1 MSTKTYILY
10 IIEYSWS
17 NVISFDLFI
26 CWKFCIYIHAKFY
39 HEVNLTAFEEKRF
52 LLCFLT
58 MIRRSNSSSR
68 KFAADFWN
76 EATFKQKDWRNF
88 ASFQENLFSESPR
101 TVVLKCLFSILFL
114 HTTYFASLMVLF
126 FYQMYVCTRVDIFL
140 PWTKSENIWWKIFAK
155 YHFAIQIFIQHWNCH
170 SQLVCFFVK
179 FNKDILRSWKYN
191 DCIHS
196 NKTINYIGNFH
207 IQME

>member
-1 MSTKTYILY
+1 MGKKNFHAVKHYLLHKLLGKIRIKSIFRCCFGDFMSKNLSFYSKKASVGVFEKISYLSNLIKNVNKNIY

-39 HEVNLTAFEEKRF
+39 HEVNLTAFKEKRF

-68 KFAADFWN
+68 QFAADFWN

-101 TVVLKCLFSILFL
+101 TVVHIKVS
-114 HTTYFASLMVLF
+114 F
-126 FYQMYVCTRVDIFL
+126 FYSFFAHNIFRISNGFVFLSNVCM
-140 PWTKSENIWWKIFAK
+140 
-155 YHFAIQIFIQHWNCH
+155 H
-170 SQLVCFFVK
+170 
-179 FNKDILRSWKYN
+179 
-191 DCIHS
+191 
-196 NKTINYIGNFH
+196 
-207 IQME
+207 

>member
-1 MSTKTYILY
+1 MKHYLIHKLSGNIRRKSIFRCCFGDFMSKNSSFYSKKASVRVCVCVFEKITYLSNLIKNVNKNIY

-58 MIRRSNSSSR
+58 MIRRSSSSSR

-76 EATFKQKDWRNF
+76 EATFKQKNWQNF

-101 TVVLKCLFSILFL
+101 TVALKCLF
-114 HTTYFASLMVLF
+114 LF
-126 FYQMYVCTRVDIFL
+126 FFYT
-140 PWTKSENIWWKIFAK
+140 
-155 YHFAIQIFIQHWNCH
+155 QHISH
-170 SQLVCFFVK
+170 L
-179 FNKDILRSWKYN
+179 
-191 DCIHS
+191 
-196 NKTINYIGNFH
+196 
-207 IQME
+207 